1 MRQKR
6 SKLQLAEKRRRG
18 LKQSP
23 LFMACTLGAFPAL
36 AFADD
41 KKSSRKIKHKKTP
54 GVHKLQQ
61 QEK

>member
-1 MRQKR
+1 MV
-6 SKLQLAEKRRRG
+6 
-18 LKQSP
+18 
-23 LFMACTLGAFPAL
+23 CTLGAFPAL